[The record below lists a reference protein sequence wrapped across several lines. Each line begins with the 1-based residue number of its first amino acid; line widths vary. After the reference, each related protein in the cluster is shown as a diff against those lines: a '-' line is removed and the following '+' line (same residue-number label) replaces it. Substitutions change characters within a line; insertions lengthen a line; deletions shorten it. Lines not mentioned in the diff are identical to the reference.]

1 MPHFEGWQSALAA
14 RQPFRVS
21 FCRVSGICYTQ
32 AVELNKGR
40 NMSAFKQVIRGEA
53 ELREILGYAGK
64 AAQNKVIPEI
74 DEICRAFIESSP
86 FVLLGSTDANGHLD
100 VSPKGDPAGFVQ
112 IMDSK
117 TLLIP
122 DRPGNRRGDT
132 LSNILQNP
140 SIGLLFLVPG
150 RSDTLRVN
158 GTAQV
163 VRDDDVRERF
173 IMQGKVPMF
182 VIAVTVREV
191 FFHCT
196 KCVVRAGLWSS
207 EHGPDALVSLGE
219 ALVRHARLDLSADE
233 LNAQLVEDEK
243 YELY

>member
-1 MPHFEGWQSALAA
+1 M
-14 RQPFRVS
+14 
-21 FCRVSGICYTQ
+21 
-32 AVELNKGR
+32 
-40 NMSAFKQVIRGEA
+40 FKQVIQNEA
-53 ELREILGYAGK
+53 ELREILGSPGK

-74 DEICRAFIESSP
+74 DEICRAFIEESP
-86 FVLLGSTDANGHLD
+86 FVLLGSMDANGNMD

-112 IMDSK
+112 VMDGK

-140 SIGLLFLVPG
+140 NIGLLFLVPG

-158 GTAQV
+158 GTAQI
-163 VRDDDVRERF
+163 VRDDDVREHF
-173 IMQGKVPMF
+173 IMQGKVPIF
-182 VIAVTVREV
+182 VIAVTVKEA

-207 EHGPDALVSLGE
+207 EHKHDELVSLG
-219 ALVRHARLDLSADE
+219 AAIIRHAKLDISVEEADAMVAE
-233 LNAQLVEDEK
+233 EEET
-243 YELY
+243 ELY